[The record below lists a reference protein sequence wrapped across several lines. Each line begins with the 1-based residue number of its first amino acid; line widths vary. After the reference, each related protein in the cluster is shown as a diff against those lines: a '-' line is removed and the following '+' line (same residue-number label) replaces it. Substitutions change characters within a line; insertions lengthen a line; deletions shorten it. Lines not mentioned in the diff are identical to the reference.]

1 MARWRQTIR
10 KLHNM
15 EGLEASVTAM
25 DEPAPLEPDDGGRPA
40 AVRAVTI
47 ETLVARGPASVRL
60 TNTIERGVREGIM
73 PCTTVGNYLDAG
85 QSASAM
91 FMTSLYAFG
100 RGTARELETLIDRFL
115 EEAALDREACL
126 SAQPGSFSRSPDDQS
141 RVEQSRI
148 EALILRLDGLTYAEA
163 IRGEIPS
170 VRLGNALSDPVFGA
184 RPVSELF
191 TGGAALRAELMRKTN
206 FGRKSLVELEEHS
219 HRAVIRV
226 LARDT
231 TDPEILLAEC
241 ALLFQTPDEDA
252 SALARLILETLTDA
266 PPHDCDL
273 DALIDWALPELPE
286 RELAILRRR
295 YGFDTGEI
303 QTLEEISETYHV
315 TRERVRQLEAKGLR
329 RLRSK
334 LAGAPLEQVLADASQ
349 SFWVDRAVPYIAARD
364 SYQVRKE
371 LPARIALALDI
382 AGITLATWLEQTA
395 TAMSYGFLCNTQD
408 VETVRALGAE
418 LEAAAATRSLPIA
431 LTDLLGDWRLS
442 DVETAICVES
452 RLAIFDG
459 YLFRER
465 PGTRLKRTV
474 RLHAILAA
482 KNETMTLYALG
493 DAYRGRHREDPCSL
507 RDMAIV
513 MEISPQLFVEIEDGI
528 WFALGQGAAAAPN
541 ALAVVPFMP
550 AIIVVDQTTIA
561 GCIQDALQKRGP
573 TAVGELYRDGD
584 QILEEGRSR
593 NSIAPVLIGRPD
605 LFHRILPGVYAL
617 PDQLPT
623 PDDMRLMPLPYWL
636 NEPQARAYVF
646 ARRAGEPWGT
656 FAFWTPDAEFRLCTW
671 ARFDAP
677 DALFH
682 SLLAV
687 AAIDEWPIDAV
698 QKAEWHRLAE
708 IRGRFEL
715 AVVGR
720 EPFQEMRPELDR
732 LLAACRAAIERG
744 SLNWLLV
751 NRIMGR
757 RLDAAGGQSLLALMI
772 ALGCVSIPEGENDE
786 ARLLSHPVTP
796 RAATIADE
804 IAEELMLAG
813 EADWDSEVGRRLSQ
827 QALATD
833 SSAVGWVSLERL
845 ADVIGGYY
853 DAARADEA
861 DDDEE
866 EGDDLIARLMREH
879 RRGIEHSK
887 RAETAA
893 WLLEE

>member
-1 MARWRQTIR
+1 MQ
-10 KLHNM
+10 
-15 EGLEASVTAM
+15 GLEASSTVV
-25 DEPAPLEPDDGGRPA
+25 DELAPLVPDDHTRPA

-47 ETLVARGPASVRL
+47 DTLVARGPASVRL

-73 PCTTVGNYLDAG
+73 PCSTVGDYLDAG
-85 QSASAM
+85 QSASGM
-91 FMTSLYAFG
+91 FMRSLYAFG
-100 RGTARELETLIDRFL
+100 RGTARELEALIERFL
-115 EEAALDREACL
+115 EEAALDREACR
-126 SAQPGSFSRSPDDQS
+126 SAPPESSLPSPDDQS
-141 RVEQSRI
+141 RI
-148 EALILRLDGLTYAEA
+148 DALILRLNGLTYAQA

-170 VRLGNALSDPVFGA
+170 VRLGNALSDPLFGA

-191 TGGAALRAELMRKTN
+191 TGGSALRAKLMRKPN
-206 FGRKSLVELEEHS
+206 FGRKSLVELEQHS
-219 HRAVIRV
+219 YRAVIRV

-231 TDPEILLAEC
+231 TDPEILMAEC

-252 SALARLILETLTDA
+252 LILARLILETLSDA
-266 PPHDCDL
+266 PPRDCDL
-273 DALIDWALPELPE
+273 AELIEWALPELPE

-303 QTLEEISETYHV
+303 ETLEEISETYHV

-329 RLRSK
+329 RLRNK
-334 LAGAPLEQVLADASQ
+334 LAGAPLVGVLADASQ
-349 SFWVDRAVPYIAARD
+349 CFWVDRPAPFIAARD

-371 LPARIALALDI
+371 LPAPILLALDI
-382 AGITLATWLEQTA
+382 AQITLATWLEQTA
-395 TAMSYGFLCNTQD
+395 TTMRYGFLCNTQD
-408 VETVRALGAE
+408 VEAVRALGAE
-418 LEAAAATRSLPIA
+418 LEAAAAARSLPIV
-431 LTDLLGDWRLS
+431 LTDLLGDWQLS
-442 DVETAICVES
+442 DVEAAICVES

-482 KNETMTLYALG
+482 TKKTMSLYTLG
-493 DAYRGRHREDPCSL
+493 DAYRSCHHEDPCSL
-507 RDMAIV
+507 RDLAIV

-528 WFALGQGAAAAPN
+528 WFALGQGAASERN
-541 ALAVVPFMP
+541 SLAVVPFMP
-550 AIIVVDQTTIA
+550 AIIDIDQTTIA
-561 GCIQDALQKRGP
+561 GCIQDALRQRGP
-573 TAVGELYRDGD
+573 TSVGELYRDGD
-584 QILEEGRSR
+584 QILEKGRSR

-623 PDDMRLMPLPYWL
+623 PDEMRLMPLPYWL

-646 ARRAGEPWGT
+646 ARYAGEPWGT
-656 FAFWTPDAEFRLCTW
+656 FAFWTPDAEFRLCAW
-671 ARFDAP
+671 ARFAGP

-687 AAIDEWPIDAV
+687 ATIDEWPIDAG
-698 QKAEWHRLAE
+698 QKAEWHRIAE
-708 IRGRFEL
+708 MRGRFEL

-720 EPFQEMRPELDR
+720 EPLQEMRPEPDR

-744 SLNWLLV
+744 SLNWLMV

-772 ALGCVSIPEGENDE
+772 ALGCVSIPDGENGE

-804 IAEELMLAG
+804 ITEEMMLIG
-813 EADWDSEVGRRLSQ
+813 EADWDSEVGKRLSK
-827 QALATD
+827 QALAAN
-833 SSAVGWVSLERL
+833 SLAVGWVSLERL
-845 ADVIGGYY
+845 ADVIGGNY
-853 DAARADEA
+853 DAARASEP

-866 EGDDLIARLMREH
+866 DGDDLIARLMREH
-879 RRGIEHSK
+879 RRGVEQNK
-887 RAETAA
+887 RTETAA